1 MNSSTN
7 NNSNKNKKVRYQL
20 WTDGRGS
27 FAVKMKD
34 SQLFEYSNSHQSYSK
49 LIDAKM
55 LYNGSITEELVKD
68 WIEELKEEN
77 VLDKDG
83 NLIYV

>member
-34 SQLFEYSNSHQSYSK
+34 SQLFEYSNSQVSYSK
-49 LIDAKM
+49 LIDSKI
-55 LYNGSITEELVKD
+55 LYDGSITEELVKD

>member
-7 NNSNKNKKVRYQL
+7 NNSNKNKKVIYQL

-34 SQLFEYSNSHQSYSK
+34 SQLFEYSNSQESYSK
-49 LIDAKM
+49 LIDSKM
-55 LYNGSITEELVKD
+55 LYDGSITEELVKD